1 MIIVKNLTKVYKS
14 KGTDEDVLALNN
26 VSLVLPDKGFIAVY
40 GASGCG
46 KSTLLNV
53 LGGLDLA
60 NKGEMIVNH
69 RNTKG
74 FSEHDWNAY
83 RNQEVGF
90 VFQNYYLL
98 PHLTVFDN
106 IAITL
111 QMSKQT
117 EGLKEKIYDALR
129 QVGLEKTAKRYPR
142 QLSGGQQ
149 QRIAIARALV
159 ANPSIILAD
168 EPTGALD
175 LKSSEVVMKSLKEVS
190 KDHLVVMVTH
200 NERLA
205 KEYADRMIEISYGQ
219 ISSDTAPLKEEDLEV
234 SQIPL
239 KKVHLPFRTTFK
251 WSARNVVRKKA
262 RSIPIAIASAIG
274 LAAAGIVLSMSQGV
288 DKFIVDSQERAVENY
303 PVYVTCYG
311 KNTSVSR
318 ELELE
323 QFPDKDTDPY
333 IVVDKPSTAAQDR
346 VVSMQDDFMSY
357 MQRMPEE
364 YSAHHHSN
372 LAINFNMFV
381 KNPQGNVEQV
391 STSSYT
397 MCIAPDYDDFKFVK
411 DQYEILAGDL
421 PAGPNDLML
430 VIDTYNRIDLNSLKA
445 LGFDVDG
452 DKIYFDDIVGKKE
465 YRVFSNDVVYTK
477 KNVLANDPV
486 ELDHEITPTEF
497 DEIKI
502 EKNPNLYTKV
512 IDEETDEEK
521 FVVVTKDDEFD
532 ADETYY
538 AKKEYTK
545 FSKVSNYQT
554 LYEQPHHSMKI
565 CGIMRQQ
572 KKNKDSDPLYGTSL
586 LYHSTFLE
594 YVKELNKNSEVVK
607 EQEKYKD
614 TLEFDVLGNGKFT
627 PSWDGKYSAKYY
639 YDNRI
644 IGLGGKERVTA
655 IYYYTKTIDQRDQI
669 KDYINAYRLPKGS
682 DVTLKVKDYLEQ
694 ITSTF
699 SSLANT
705 FESVVLILSLVSI
718 LISAILTAILTYISV
733 LERKNEIGL
742 LRSLGARKRDI
753 SYMFITEAIIIGA
766 VAGVLGVGL
775 CYIFAPV
782 TARLVVNMIDMGMS
796 GSKIHVPDVATFA
809 KIPAWLLPIMFIG
822 AIAVVF
828 IASLVP
834 AVIAGRKKP
843 IDSLKN

>member
-14 KGTDEDVLALNN
+14 KGNEEDVVALNN
-26 VSLVLPDKGFIAVY
+26 VNLVLPDKGFIAVY

-53 LGGLDLA
+53 LGGLDQA
-60 NKGEMIVNH
+60 TKGEMIVNH

-74 FSEHDWNAY
+74 FSEHEWNAY

-117 EGLKEKIYDALR
+117 EELKEKIYSALH

-219 ISSDTAPLKEEDLEV
+219 ISADTAPLKEEDVEV
-234 SQIPL
+234 SQAPL
-239 KKVHLPFRTTFK
+239 KKVHLPLRTTLK

-288 DKFIVDSQERAVENY
+288 DLFIKESQEKAVENY

-323 QFPDKDTDPY
+323 QFPDEPS
-333 IVVDKPSTAAQDR
+333 IVVDKPSIVAQDR
-346 VVSMQDDFMSY
+346 VVSMQDHFMDY
-357 MQRMPEE
+357 MKAMPSD
-364 YSAHHHSN
+364 YSEHHHYN
-372 LAINFNMFV
+372 HAINFNMFV

-397 MCIAPDYDDFKFVK
+397 MCIAPDYDDFKFIK
-411 DQYEILAGDL
+411 DQYDILKGNL
-421 PAGPNDLML
+421 PQGPNDLVL
-430 VIDTYNRIDLNSLKA
+430 VIDTYNRIDINSLKA
-445 LGFDVDG
+445 LGFDTDAE
-452 DKIYFDDIVGKKE
+452 KIAFDDIVGKQE
-465 YRVFSNDVVYTK
+465 YRVFSNNVMYNKTQVRANEPIECETQPTK
-477 KNVLANDPV
+477 
-486 ELDHEITPTEF
+486 EEF
-497 DEIKI
+497 DA
-502 EKNPNLYTKV
+502 EKVLKSPNLYTKV
-512 IDEETDEEK
+512 VDEETEEEK
-521 FVVVTKDDEFD
+521 FVVIDKDDEFD
-532 ADETYY
+532 EEETYY
-538 AKKEYTK
+538 AQKIYNK
-545 FSKVSNYQT
+545 FVKNNDYHA

-565 CGIMRQQ
+565 CGVIRQ
-572 KKNKDSDPLYGTSL
+572 KKKNADNEPLYGTSL
-586 LYHSTFLE
+586 LYHSSFLE
-594 YVKELNKNSEVVK
+594 YVKQLNIDSEIYQQQD
-607 EQEKYKD
+607 EYG
-614 TLEFDVLGNGKFT
+614 LEFDVLGSSKFK
-627 PSWDGKYSAKYY
+627 PSGDGRYSAKYY

-644 IGLGGKERVTA
+644 IGLGGKERITA
-655 IYYYTKTIDQRDQI
+655 IYYYTKDIPQRDKI
-669 KDYINAYRLPKGS
+669 KEYIKAYRMPKDS
-682 DVTLKVKDYLEQ
+682 DITLKVKDYLEQ

-699 SSLANT
+699 AALANT

-733 LERKNEIGL
+733 IERKNEIGL

-753 SYMFITEAIIIGA
+753 SYMFITEASIIGA
-766 VAGVLGVGL
+766 VAGVLGIGL
-775 CYIFAPV
+775 CYLFAPI
-782 TARLVVNMIDMGMS
+782 TAKLVVGMIETGMS
-796 GSKIHVPDVATFA
+796 GSKILVPDVSTFS
-809 KIPAWLLPIMFIG
+809 KVPLWLLPIMFMG

-834 AVIAGRKKP
+834 AIIAGRKKP